1 MHGHDWMVL
10 LKTLHVIASVM
21 VMTLAYHR
29 LRNMRALSLMA
40 NNPLTLRLLKNA
52 DFIFEIS
59 DHLSRH
65 DALSG
70 YWWSFEKWPKSDYV
84 RIYTNHFLFFHDSNK
99 KKKWQNIELA
109 YIINNIEK
117 GEWYEWSSFFL
128 AFVWVDVVT
137 AACLK
142 REHATC

>member
-1 MHGHDWMVL
+1 
-10 LKTLHVIASVM
+10 M

-70 YWWSFEKWPKSDYV
+70 Y
-84 RIYTNHFLFFHDSNK
+84 
-99 KKKWQNIELA
+99 
-109 YIINNIEK
+109 
-117 GEWYEWSSFFL
+117 
-128 AFVWVDVVT
+128 
-137 AACLK
+137 
-142 REHATC
+142 

>member
-1 MHGHDWMVL
+1 MVL

-70 YWWSFEKWPKSDYV
+70 Y
-84 RIYTNHFLFFHDSNK
+84 
-99 KKKWQNIELA
+99 
-109 YIINNIEK
+109 
-117 GEWYEWSSFFL
+117 
-128 AFVWVDVVT
+128 
-137 AACLK
+137 
-142 REHATC
+142 